1 MNRTIELCA
10 RGEKT
15 ILVNVGGSE
24 LDSDKELDY
33 LEVVDMDPLVQIFCE
48 VYAEDL
54 VERIGLD
61 RRKLPVALGVAT
73 LLNPMFGLK
82 SNVVGSGLMTHAQY
96 DAARNE
102 LICELQDIMDETAPP
117 VYIATAVAM
126 IVVKM
131 KRICLLRRIL
141 ITTKHWQRLMHLT
154 ITKRR
159 STDPALSCH
168 QRLRS
173 LSERERKSG
182 LVVLVKL
189 GKIYHLAKI

>member
-1 MNRTIELCA
+1 M
-10 RGEKT
+10 
-15 ILVNVGGSE
+15 
-24 LDSDKELDY
+24 
-33 LEVVDMDPLVQIFCE
+33 
-48 VYAEDL
+48 
-54 VERIGLD
+54 
-61 RRKLPVALGVAT
+61 ALGVAT

-82 SNVVGSGLMTHAQY
+82 SNVVGSGLMTDDQY

-117 VYIATAVAM
+117 VYSDSSGDDSSEDEEDM
-126 IVVKM
+126 P
-131 KRICLLRRIL
+131 LRRII

-159 STDPALSCH
+159 STNPALSCNL
-168 QRLRS
+168 RLRS

>member
-1 MNRTIELCA
+1 MNRTLDLRA

-15 ILVNVGGSE
+15 ILVKVEGSE
-24 LDSDKELDY
+24 LDRDKELDY
-33 LEVVDMDPLVQIFCE
+33 LEVVDMDPLIQTFRK

-82 SNVVGSGLMTHAQY
+82 SNVVGSGLMTDDQY

-117 VYIATAVAM
+117 VYSDSSGDDSSEDEEDM
-126 IVVKM
+126 P
-131 KRICLLRRIL
+131 LRRIL